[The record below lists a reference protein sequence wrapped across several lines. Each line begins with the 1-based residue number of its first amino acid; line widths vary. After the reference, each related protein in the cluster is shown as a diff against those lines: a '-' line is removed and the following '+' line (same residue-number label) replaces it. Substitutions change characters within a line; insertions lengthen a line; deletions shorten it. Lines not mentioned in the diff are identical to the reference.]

1 MVSLKVQL
9 DLYITQPATIRY
21 RRNWLLS
28 ACAYSNRRQETM
40 RLIRSMRLTASVRL
54 IERADIEGG
63 ANDLVRFKTVNNRDR
78 ACRVREP
85 SQALAFFDENLL
97 DSLGPRV

>member
-1 MVSLKVQL
+1 MF
-9 DLYITQPATIRY
+9 

-54 IERADIEGG
+54 IERLNLNIEGG
-63 ANDLVRFKTVNNRDR
+63 AIDLVRFKMLDDRDR
-78 ACRVREP
+78 ACESPRMHI
-85 SQALAFFDENLL
+85 ALAFFDENLL
-97 DSLGPRV
+97 DSLGPWV

>member
-1 MVSLKVQL
+1 
-9 DLYITQPATIRY
+9 
-21 RRNWLLS
+21 
-28 ACAYSNRRQETM
+28 M

-97 DSLGPRV
+97 DSLGPRVWAIPCKVIASVSWYLHNHR

>member
-1 MVSLKVQL
+1 
-9 DLYITQPATIRY
+9 
-21 RRNWLLS
+21 
-28 ACAYSNRRQETM
+28 M

-54 IERADIEGG
+54 IERANIEGG
-63 ANDLVRFKTVNNRDR
+63 ANDLVRFKMLDNRDL

-85 SQALAFFDENLL
+85 SQALSLAFFDENLL